1 MKASCGTSLVVLK
14 QKKFHTVEKKIL
26 LFTTDTAGIVKK
38 QSNQV
43 QKYKT
48 NLCPQ
53 LHGPGW
59 LHSTSWEISNVKNMK
74 ALFKAIK
81 IYITDNIWG
90 LRVNL
95 DFRTLIQNITTSY
108 NTNGFKNINYN
119 IYIEH
124 TMSTEEKVALKQI
137 AIHFSNREHPQ
148 NWFFSHSVGR
158 ELKQN

>member
-53 LHGPGW
+53 LHGPG
-59 LHSTSWEISNVKNMK
+59 
-74 ALFKAIK
+74 
-81 IYITDNIWG
+81 
-90 LRVNL
+90 
-95 DFRTLIQNITTSY
+95 
-108 NTNGFKNINYN
+108 
-119 IYIEH
+119 
-124 TMSTEEKVALKQI
+124 
-137 AIHFSNREHPQ
+137 
-148 NWFFSHSVGR
+148 
-158 ELKQN
+158 